1 MKMFRCWT
9 TRALYIAFLTMFG
22 LSGNVMAASAGA
34 DGDLQLVIVLS
45 RHGVRS
51 PTATPGA
58 LDVYSAKPWPN
69 WSVQPGYL
77 TAHGKQLMAMMGGW
91 YRSYYADAGLLP
103 ANGCLNPA
111 SIYVVADDE
120 ERTLESA
127 HGLLDGFAAHCGLD
141 VHAAPKSGP
150 DAIFSHDVSSV
161 GDAYRR
167 LAAAAVL
174 GRIGNDPARLAAANA
189 AALADMQSVLLG
201 CAPGSCAAAQ
211 TAGKKVLMD
220 QDASI
225 APSSDDG
232 LISIKSPL
240 HNASTFAENFFLEY
254 VEGMPM
260 SQVAWGGLTPRKLG
274 QLLALHSSYS
284 DISLRTPVVAKAY
297 AGTLARRIAATLQQA
312 AAAKPVDG
320 AIGYPGTKFMFLVG
334 HDTNIETL
342 AGLLDMHW
350 MLSEQPVDPTFT
362 GGALVFELR
371 HAAGTG
377 QYHVRAYYVS
387 QSMEQM
393 RDSIPLNSQHPPEQ
407 APIFIPGCSQSTPGY
422 DCPLD
427 RFGKLISQATSQDG
441 S

>member
-1 MKMFRCWT
+1 MKMFRCWMKC
-9 TRALYIAFLTMFG
+9 ALCMSFFTMLG
-22 LSGNVMAASAGA
+22 LSGNVIAASDGA
-34 DGDLQLVIVLS
+34 DGDLQMVIVLS

-51 PTATPGA
+51 PTAKPGA
-58 LDVYSAKPWPN
+58 LDVYSAKPWPT

-77 TAHGKQLMAMMGGW
+77 TPHGKQLMTMMGGW
-91 YRSYYADAGLLP
+91 YRTYYADAGFLP
-103 ANGCLNPA
+103 ASGCMNPA
-111 SIYVVADDE
+111 SIYVTADDE

-127 HGLLDGFAAHCGLD
+127 NGLLDGFAAHCGLD
-141 VHAAPKSGP
+141 VHAAPQSGP
-150 DAIFSHDVSSV
+150 DALFSHDVSRV

-174 GRIGNDPARLAAANA
+174 GRIGNDPARLAASNA
-189 AALADMQSVLLG
+189 AALADLQSVLLD
-201 CAPGSCAAAQ
+201 CAPGSCTTAQ

-260 SQVAWGGLTPRKLG
+260 SQVAWGRLTPLKLG

-284 DISLRTPVVAKAY
+284 DISLRTPAVAKAY
-297 AGTLARRIAATLQQA
+297 AGNLARRIAATLQQA
-312 AAAKPVDG
+312 ATAKPVAA
-320 AIGYPGTKFMFLVG
+320 AIGNPGAKFMFLVG

-371 HAAGTG
+371 RATGTG
-377 QYHVRAYYVS
+377 QYNVRAYYVS

-393 RDSIPLNSQHPPEQ
+393 RDSIRLDLRHPPER

-427 RFGKLISQATSQDG
+427 RFNALISQSTPQTG
-441 S
+441 Q